1 MSATTSGL
9 VIISS
14 ECTNC
19 ARLLEI
25 LKRIPKHGLVIVEYS
40 TLTPMQRVGLNT
52 VPTLIQNDG
61 KRIIGT
67 AVFEYMH
74 AKYYQVM
81 NIDGFDGLDSNELL
95 FSNVGDPVGQADQD
109 TSYAFL

>member
-1 MSATTSGL
+1 MSETSGL

-19 ARLLEI
+19 ARLLET
-25 LKRIPKHGLVIVEYS
+25 LKRIPKHGLVIVDYS
-40 TLTPMQRVGLNT
+40 TLTPMQRVGLT
-52 VPTLIQNDG
+52 AVPTLIQNNG
-61 KRIIGT
+61 KRIVGT
-67 AVFEYMH
+67 EVFEYVN

-81 NIDGFDGLDSNELL
+81 SIDGFDGLDSNELS
-95 FSNVGDPVGQADQD
+95 FSSVGDPVGQADQD